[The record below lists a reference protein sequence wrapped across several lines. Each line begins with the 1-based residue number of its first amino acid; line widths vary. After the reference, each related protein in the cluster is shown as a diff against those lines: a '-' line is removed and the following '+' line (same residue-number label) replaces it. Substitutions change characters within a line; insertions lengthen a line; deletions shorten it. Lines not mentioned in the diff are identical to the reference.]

1 MDPLLAPTGLQIA
14 WFALIALLFGVYFV
28 LEGFDFG
35 VQMNVGTLAR
45 DDHERHTLLST
56 IHPVWDGNQVWI
68 ITGAA
73 AIFAAFPEWYA
84 TLFSGFYPVLLLLL
98 FSLIVR
104 VVAFTYRDARPGDA
118 WRRAWDGIHVA
129 TGFLPPFLWGIV
141 LGDVVA
147 GVEIDQNRWVVTS
160 AAGLLQPFALLTG
173 VVLVLLF
180 WLHGSHYLTL
190 KLQGELRERARR
202 RARLLML
209 PALLGGAALLLW
221 YQLAYS
227 HQSWTWAPLLVA
239 ALALVGTLLAQRGR
253 REGLTLVGTG
263 VAILAAAATLFGGL
277 FPYVMPSTGLEGTGL
292 TVAGSSSTPHTLT
305 IMLVVTCILVPMIL
319 VYQSWAY
326 WVFRHRLNEDG
337 STRATVKPL
346 AARLAEGHRR
356 AFEAE

>member
-1 MDPLLAPTGLQIA
+1 MDPLLEPTALQTA

-84 TLFSGFYPVLLLLL
+84 TLFSGFYPLLLVLL

-104 VVAFTYRDARPGDA
+104 VVAFTYRDARPGA
-118 WRRAWDGIHVA
+118 VWQRAWDTVHAV
-129 TGFLPPFLWGIV
+129 TGFLPPFLWGLV
-141 LGDVVA
+141 LGNVVA
-147 GVEIDQNRWVVTS
+147 GVGIDENRWVTTSVT
-160 AAGLLQPFALLTG
+160 GRLQPFALLAG

-180 WLHGSHYLTL
+180 WLHGSHYLAL
-190 KLQGELRERARR
+190 KLQGELRERAAR

-209 PALLGGAALLLW
+209 PTLLGGAALLVW
-221 YQLAYS
+221 YQLAHS
-227 HQSWTWAPLLVA
+227 HQAWTWVPLVIA

-253 REGLTLVGTG
+253 REGLAFAGTA
-263 VAILAAAATLFGGL
+263 VTILGAAATLFGGL
-277 FPYVMPSTGLEGTGL
+277 FPFVMPSTGAAGTSL
-292 TVAGSSSTPHTLT
+292 TVAGSSSTPHTLQ
-305 IMLVVTCILVPMIL
+305 IMLVATGILVPVIL
-319 VYQSWAY
+319 AYQAWAY

-337 STRATVKPL
+337 SSPTTVQPL